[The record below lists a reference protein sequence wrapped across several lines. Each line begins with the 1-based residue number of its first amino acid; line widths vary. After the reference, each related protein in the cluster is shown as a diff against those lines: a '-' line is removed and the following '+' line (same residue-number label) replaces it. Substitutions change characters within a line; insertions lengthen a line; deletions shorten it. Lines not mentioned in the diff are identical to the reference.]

1 MMFHLS
7 DDQIDTIEG
16 LSEHLGGRK
25 VHLHLLRAIGA
36 AGPTDRG
43 RLQDA
48 FPQLHLAWRVWT
60 SFDGD
65 YPTGRELAAALE
77 LAQRPGVKIFDPA
90 DPRCPDP
97 ECGELLREIASGYV
111 GHCGRTC
118 GPELA
123 ELA

>member
-1 MMFHLS
+1 MLNHLS
-7 DDQIDTIEG
+7 DDRIETIEG
-16 LSEHLGGRK
+16 LSEFLGSRK

-65 YPTGRELAAALE
+65 YPTGRELGVALE
-77 LAQRPGVKIFDPA
+77 LATRPGVKTH
-90 DPRCPDP
+90 
-97 ECGELLREIASGYV
+97 EW
-111 GHCGRTC
+111 
-118 GPELA
+118 
-123 ELA
+123 